1 MADNEYGGGPDPVQ
15 EPDPGEGGGEGE
27 EDWGDDGGWGEDAG
41 HAEGGGGGGH
51 RGGFRGRGGWR
62 GPRGRGMRRPGFG
75 FGRGFG
81 PPGRGFGPPGP
92 FPPFPRGRG
101 FGPRGPPPG
110 WDPSWG
116 PPMGPG
122 GPGWG
127 HGPGPRGPP
136 GDWGP
141 PNRMFGPGPG
151 GWDQGGPGGPG
162 GEGEEDYY
170 EEGGNNEQGSGG
182 EQAGEKTGD
191 DIDLSGEIWVE
202 TPAEGGKMYYY
213 NATTRATQWTKPE
226 GADVKIL
233 TQDEVEKL
241 QKKMNDGGDKDPAA
255 AGKHETDQHHQQGP
269 PDQFNGGPGP
279 MGGPPG
285 FPPPWMAGP
294 GGPGGPGMPPPWMG
308 GPGGMP
314 PPWMGA
320 PGGPGMPPMGP
331 SCKWTE
337 HTSPE
342 GKKYYYNSET
352 QESVWEKPQEMK
364 DWEIDQIRV
373 NDPRTSM
380 IIAGLQ
386 AQPNNQQAAAGG
398 VQEHKAQEQPQFQ
411 PPSFLQPPGSEQD
424 RAEAQKRAAEAAAA
438 VLSKKNIV
446 PDEKSNKDKSR
457 PVSSTPVPG
466 TPWCVVWTGDSKSFF
481 YNPSNKQSVWEK
493 PAELVGRSDVA
504 KMLESPAGAEE
515 FKKKQ
520 QAKVGNYRCMNF
532 SFSILL
538 MVH

>member
-1 MADNEYGGGPDPVQ
+1 
-15 EPDPGEGGGEGE
+15 
-27 EDWGDDGGWGEDAG
+27 
-41 HAEGGGGGGH
+41 
-51 RGGFRGRGGWR
+51 
-62 GPRGRGMRRPGFG
+62 
-75 FGRGFG
+75 
-81 PPGRGFGPPGP
+81 
-92 FPPFPRGRG
+92 
-101 FGPRGPPPG
+101 
-110 WDPSWG
+110 
-116 PPMGPG
+116 
-122 GPGWG
+122 
-127 HGPGPRGPP
+127 
-136 GDWGP
+136 
-141 PNRMFGPGPG
+141 
-151 GWDQGGPGGPG
+151 
-162 GEGEEDYY
+162 
-170 EEGGNNEQGSGG
+170 
-182 EQAGEKTGD
+182 
-191 DIDLSGEIWVE
+191 
-202 TPAEGGKMYYY
+202 
-213 NATTRATQWTKPE
+213 
-226 GADVKIL
+226 
-233 TQDEVEKL
+233 
-241 QKKMNDGGDKDPAA
+241 
-255 AGKHETDQHHQQGP
+255 
-269 PDQFNGGPGP
+269 

-446 PDEKSNKDKSR
+446 PEEKSNKDKSR

-520 QAKVGNYRCMNF
+520 QAKVQNMFFFNMVHQSKF
-532 SFSILL
+532 HAFIIHELTNIESSFSNFQSWNLNL
-538 MVH
+538 SLRKPRLKRSPRSRSLVTRR